1 MGKLGKTSN
10 FKLYST
16 MQIGAKL
23 VLSSRHHEVQ
33 KADFFSHHTGLP
45 SAAHTSLTYAK
56 SLDPTDLLHSRGL
69 SCHFI
74 PLLLS
79 PSLSGWGG
87 EKEGAQPASQRM
99 YDFLGTRR
107 FGTFLHIGFVLVQDL
122 TGGSFWYM
130 PGGSFWYMPLGVVS
144 VHARGCDVTLYR
156 QGKKYVTLLKKYPIK
171 IFYMQ

>member
-1 MGKLGKTSN
+1 
-10 FKLYST
+10 
-16 MQIGAKL
+16 MQIGEKL

-33 KADFFSHHTGLP
+33 KADFFSHHP
-45 SAAHTSLTYAK
+45 PAAAAHASLTYAK

-99 YDFLGTRR
+99 YDF
-107 FGTFLHIGFVLVQDL
+107 FVSQIYNSKVE
-122 TGGSFWYM
+122 
-130 PGGSFWYMPLGVVS
+130 PP
-144 VHARGCDVTLYR
+144 
-156 QGKKYVTLLKKYPIK
+156 
-171 IFYMQ
+171 